1 MMTWDVEKE
10 ITGGVVLSD
19 PKVAKVETSK
29 NHLITRFINEFIT

>member
-1 MMTWDVEKE
+1 MTWDVEKE

-19 PKVAKVETSK
+19 PKVTKVETSK